1 MRSKRSLTCVALAGA
16 VLFAGALGAPLARA
30 GSITYDVSVDTTSY
44 SGTTGSVQF
53 TLIGGNSPV
62 PLDTAAVSAF
72 VPQAGLVPP
81 PLTSGDVSGD
91 LSTTMSMDNQAPS
104 LYYESVTYGD
114 SLTFQVTLT
123 STPGDMSAADTL
135 FSFYLLD
142 ANGNPISSSASPS
155 GEALDI
161 NIEGASGAFDAP
173 VTYAPPPSS
182 ITVVGQ
188 AVPEPSSIVMFGVG
202 LVTVLVGS
210 LRRARTTGAP

>member
-1 MRSKRSLTCVALAGA
+1 MRRARRRRTLRRSA
-16 VLFAGALGAPLARA
+16 GAPLARA

-173 VTYAPPPSS
+173 VTYAPHRRQSQWWARPSRS
-182 ITVVGQ
+182 
-188 AVPEPSSIVMFGVG
+188 
-202 LVTVLVGS
+202 
-210 LRRARTTGAP
+210 RRASSCSASVS